1 MDKGNHPFLFRIKW
15 HKIMPPT
22 KTEVIYTTLC
32 DLMQHAINFI
42 QKAFNIFMTKAIMFQ
57 GTGSG
62 VGKSLLTAAFCRILH
77 QQGIRVAPFKAQNMA
92 LNSFVT
98 ADGREMGRAQVYQAE
113 ACGLQPD
120 VRMNPILMKP
130 TGDMRSQIIVMGKP
144 VGTLSGKEYYANHHE
159 FLEVTRSAYDSLAKE
174 FDAIVIEGAGS
185 PAEINLQHRD
195 LVNMK
200 MAEYAKAPVILVGD
214 IDRGGIFAWLKGTY
228 DLVQD
233 HYKPL
238 LQGYIINKFRGDKGL
253 LQPGI
258 DQFSRIF
265 SLPCMGVL
273 PWFNDITVDQ
283 EDGVHLHQSARTK
296 PRASIQIAILKLP
309 RISNFTDFTPFDVET
324 DVSVIFTNDP
334 DILRT
339 SDCILIPGTKNTRA
353 DLEFLHKNGLID
365 AIYTANTAGKPIWGI
380 CGGYQML
387 GMAVHDPNGVEGPAG
402 STHGIGL
409 LPVETTMTAEKWL
422 EQTAIPLNLPALG
435 LDCDAHGYEIHMG
448 KTVAK
453 GLLQPISLLKGAEF
467 GAMMNDGLVLGTYLH
482 GIFENDRVRL
492 AFLNLLRRQK
502 GLPERQE
509 TVFYR
514 AFKAQNL
521 NKLAEWMITNVDMDS
536 LMAVLNNG
544 IHSEKSCP

>member
-1 MDKGNHPFLFRIKW
+1 
-15 HKIMPPT
+15 
-22 KTEVIYTTLC
+22 
-32 DLMQHAINFI
+32 
-42 QKAFNIFMTKAIMFQ
+42 MTKAIMFQ